1 MAGGRGGRAPAVGH
15 ALVGNPLEPVDGAT
29 CPGCGSKWTVLSWGS
44 PPRGPKEEV
53 VTCRTPPASRV
64 QGFTCPFLSTEQVPL
79 RGYVSFNSSDEQP
92 LEGGS
97 LCYRDVTSPI
107 NERDVE
113 SSSSS
118 SRGALPQQARLGL
131 GRGWG
136 LLRRVRRGARVSEP
150 VRGSVQTDRSRPWS
164 GESLGASVCSFTACP
179 AQCLGL
185 PENRADEPCCVRR
198 VRGPSSQHGAE
209 ATRWQAGRELGWAA
223 RCHGQACGQ
232 APLSPFRQKSRPSLL
247 TLGSRGAAAARAW
260 PGPRASAARPPW
272 RATR

>member
-1 MAGGRGGRAPAVGH
+1 M
-15 ALVGNPLEPVDGAT
+15 
-29 CPGCGSKWTVLSWGS
+29 LSWGS

-223 RCHGQACGQ
+223 RCHGQACGSGAFVSLPSEEQ
-232 APLSPFRQKSRPSLL
+232 AFSANPGVTRSSSSEGL
-247 TLGSRGAAAARAW
+247 ARA
-260 PGPRASAARPPW
+260 PGLSSEASLESNEVTLPCPPLLAW
-272 RATR
+272 RREGA